1 MKSKIETLKSII
13 LIVLV
18 ISTVMLTQ
26 INLFD
31 GLMISQGQSNTVD
44 LPSSKLSF
52 YINPQSYFVGLGGLS
67 YTKVYDQT
75 LQDNI
80 WSEIRPFIL
89 STFLNHDEIM
99 EITKDEYIRAFS
111 EKSLMVRMP
120 FEMPIDDFYSLFSSE
135 MLSND
140 IRNIYPKEYLLRE
153 GNVRSLFV
161 FDEKNQKYYLIKHKT
176 LTHDIGSVISL
187 IKESSYAEYRK
198 VSDRFSLISTV
209 GAEYNQKNY
218 ELIPYLYDFMI
229 PSISIENE
237 VRMQDVYFTNDVSG
251 ITSAVF
257 GDRLDFVKRL
267 KDVNDS
273 VVLMYGYGDKSIT
286 VSHDGKIAY
295 RKKTEANTNRQ
306 MTFKEAFALAMG
318 KIENF
323 GAQPDGLYLTDYEY
337 IEQDNTYRFY
347 LNYKIAALAIGQQSL
362 DDFPYFVE
370 VKDHQVVSI
379 DKNVKFNRGEMV
391 LNAFSDVERMFTID
405 DCLSNNF
412 LEVSIY
418 YLQDN
423 NIYSTAQ
430 DTIEY
435 YFPVRSEISSIDLNY
450 IETFES
456 DKAYLLPAWQVV
468 ISGRTYLFNAYNG
481 ELIKTYR

>member
-1 MKSKIETLKSII
+1 
-13 LIVLV
+13 
-18 ISTVMLTQ
+18 
-26 INLFD
+26 
-31 GLMISQGQSNTVD
+31 
-44 LPSSKLSF
+44 
-52 YINPQSYFVGLGGLS
+52 
-67 YTKVYDQT
+67 
-75 LQDNI
+75 
-80 WSEIRPFIL
+80 
-89 STFLNHDEIM
+89 
-99 EITKDEYIRAFS
+99 
-111 EKSLMVRMP
+111 
-120 FEMPIDDFYSLFSSE
+120 
-135 MLSND
+135 
-140 IRNIYPKEYLLRE
+140 
-153 GNVRSLFV
+153 
-161 FDEKNQKYYLIKHKT
+161 
-176 LTHDIGSVISL
+176 
-187 IKESSYAEYRK
+187 
-198 VSDRFSLISTV
+198 
-209 GAEYNQKNY
+209 
-218 ELIPYLYDFMI
+218 
-229 PSISIENE
+229 
-237 VRMQDVYFTNDVSG
+237 
-251 ITSAVF
+251 
-257 GDRLDFVKRL
+257 
-267 KDVNDS
+267 
-273 VVLMYGYGDKSIT
+273 
-286 VSHDGKIAY
+286 
-295 RKKTEANTNRQ
+295 
-306 MTFKEAFALAMG
+306 MG